1 MRTLTI
7 AALALSLAAAPAYAQ
22 GKRPRGD
29 DNRKT
34 EEKKPQVDEKA
45 YNDALK
51 RIPEPKEKYD
61 PWGGA
66 RPSDT
71 KPSKKPAS

>member
-1 MRTLTI
+1 MKTLTVG
-7 AALALSLAAAPAYAQ
+7 AVALALAATPAYAQ
-22 GKRPRGD
+22 AKRPRGD
-29 DNRKT
+29 DRKT

-45 YNDALK
+45 YNEALK

-66 RPSDT
+66 RPPTAD
-71 KPSKKPAS
+71 KKASK